1 MNEHIVL
8 SVGCNDVSVFFRFIA
23 DPFDT
28 ARNQTVSFY
37 SDTNIDIQ
45 SPVPVPIKYSYSFEN
60 QTAKHG
66 INFNAYILGLGFQ
79 KTFTSENELLKNVA
93 SLLDNFAIP
102 LYVLFG
108 GSYDIKRREDDS
120 VIIYKY
126 TDEENKSL
134 IYSKIINGE
143 FKCST
148 LKTM

>member
-1 MNEHIVL
+1 MNEHVVL
-8 SVGCNDVSVFFRFIA
+8 SVGCIDLSFLFKFVS

-28 ARNQTVSFY
+28 ARNQAVPFY

-45 SPVPVPIKYSYSFEN
+45 SPAPVPIKYSYSFEN

-93 SLLDNFAIP
+93 SLLDNFATP
-102 LYVLFG
+102 LYALFG
-108 GSYDIKRREDDS
+108 GSYDIKRDEDNS
-120 VIIYKY
+120 VVIFKY
-126 TDEENKSL
+126 TDEEHKSL
-134 IYSKIINGE
+134 IYSKIISGE
-143 FKCST
+143 FKCLT